1 MEVLAII
8 TCTNGSLG
16 AVLWQILQAKSL
28 PLEFDYNTIL
38 EEFKDEND
46 PRITLLVSGCLERQP
61 SSRPTAAQVEQL
73 FSDQYADASAK
84 VEASGISALLEKGRT
99 TIEACRAGISLPIS
113 VFSKSETSQLL
124 AFENSWDDSPS
135 TANGESSGSYLRLA
149 PQVKFL
155 LGAGILWGMID
166 VEHVHVRATVVSRG
180 TTSLKGSDLC
190 LLTDISLPK

>member
-1 MEVLAII
+1 M
-8 TCTNGSLG
+8 
-16 AVLWQILQAKSL
+16 LWQILQAKSL
-28 PLEFDYNTIL
+28 PLDFDYSTIL
-38 EEFKDEND
+38 EDFEDEND

-84 VEASGISALLEKGRT
+84 IESSGISALLEKGRT
-99 TIEACRAGISLPIS
+99 TIEACRAGITLPIS
-113 VFSKSETSQLL
+113 IFSKSETGQLL

-135 TANGESSGSYLRLA
+135 TGESSGSYLRLA

-190 LLTDISLPK
+190 LLTDGSLPK